1 MRFAAGQ
8 LVDLNH
14 TKLFL
19 SKFRN
24 KECNI
29 KKSTISIVEREG
41 RQVHWP
47 HKVTIVLI
55 LIDTTWLVPLN
66 AVFCHLSLRI
76 DLAKENIRR
85 GHQRKLVWVL
95 HFLLR
100 FLGFLDEEIASLF
113 VFTHNK
119 LSCGRFYQKFSP
131 CFGYRHVLLKNHLN
145 QRLSLLT
152 RINGTYRGILA

>member
-1 MRFAAGQ
+1 MRFEAG
-8 LVDLNH
+8 
-14 TKLFL
+14 KLFL

-29 KKSTISIVEREG
+29 KKSILSIVEREG
-41 RQVHWP
+41 RQADWP
-47 HKVTIVLI
+47 HKVTIVLM